1 MNTITAVEMANRAS
15 PRDDRRPGQSPEI
28 PEAEPNPWQDRLAKL
43 TIVGFVLALAYLFW
57 FA

>member
-1 MNTITAVEMANRAS
+1 MNTITAVEMANSTR
-15 PRDDRRPGQSPEI
+15 PRDDRRPRESPEV
-28 PEAEPNPWQDRLAKL
+28 PGTGPNPWQDRIAKL